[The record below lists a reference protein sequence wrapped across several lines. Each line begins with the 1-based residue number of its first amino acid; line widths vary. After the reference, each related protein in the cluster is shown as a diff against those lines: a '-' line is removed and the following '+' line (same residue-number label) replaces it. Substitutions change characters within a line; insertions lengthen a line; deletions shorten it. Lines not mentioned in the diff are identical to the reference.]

1 LTLFR
6 GAFLFGAAAAFLA
19 IGFFATGFL
28 LIGFYIAI
36 GKFLP
41 TIPTPLNRPPAT
53 GFSSSYSLLSSLLSL
68 DSSLSDDELL
78 LLLLLLS
85 RFNNLFPPNIPL
97 AMIGWGCGT

>member
-19 IGFFATGFL
+19 IGFLATGFL

-53 GFSSSYSLLSSLLSL
+53 GFYSSYSLLLSLLSL
-68 DSSLSDDELL
+68 DSSLSDDEL

-97 AMIGWGCGT
+97 ATIGWGCGT